1 MNNLI
6 EAFDDPSI
14 KKLQEYNK
22 NKMERELLQIAQ
34 NFHSM
39 MDKLTAV
46 MWFCKDYKTTLESYK
61 NE

>member
-1 MNNLI
+1 
-6 EAFDDPSI
+6 
-14 KKLQEYNK
+14 
-22 NKMERELLQIAQ
+22 MERELLEMAN

-61 NE
+61 NEEEKLLKQQSIKQQVSCALYMK